1 MSPLP
6 PGLQPGE
13 LVDGKYR
20 VDRVLGRGGMGL
32 VLAAMHEQL
41 EQPVALKVLRSD
53 VAQPDIVMRFLREA
67 RAAVKIHSEHV
78 ARVFDVG
85 TLPSGLPY
93 IVMELLQGEDLS
105 QLLRSRGL
113 LDAEEAVGIVLEASE
128 AIAEAHALGIIHRD
142 IKPANL
148 FLTQR
153 PSGRPIV
160 KVLDFGISK
169 IPSKGGEQVLTGAM
183 AIIGSP
189 QYMSPEQMI
198 AARDVDAR
206 SDIWSLGV
214 VLYELLTG
222 AVPFSAPTMPEV
234 VAAILAQPPRP
245 ISELRPDVPLELQKI
260 VSHCLEKEPE
270 NRYLNLTA
278 LVRELA
284 PFGGARHA
292 QSVERVCHLLGD
304 DPPTVRADRLGSAP
318 LPEMRASAPSMPMAA
333 GASIAAPAARR
344 SSWLWTAA
352 LFLVVAVVA
361 AVATLVFSGP
371 KTPLVATPPAGVV
384 PSAAATDAAM
394 PSAPSLAP
402 SDLEPLE
409 SPVAPA
415 TANALSSAPSAV
427 PMPPRPSTPRP
438 RPALGKASASSAPAS
453 SAPACHTESFFD
465 RAGNKHFKQV
475 CL

>member
-1 MSPLP
+1 MSLLP

-32 VLAAMHEQL
+32 VVAAMHEQL

-53 VAQPDIVMRFLREA
+53 VAQPDIVQRFLREA

-78 ARVFDVG
+78 AKVFDVG

-93 IVMELLQGEDLS
+93 IVMELLQGQDLS
-105 QLLRSRGL
+105 QVLRARGL

-128 AIAEAHALGIIHRD
+128 AIAEAHALGIVHRD

-148 FLTQR
+148 FLTRR

-169 IPSKGGEQVLTGAM
+169 LPSKGGEQALTGAM

-222 AVPFSAPTMPEV
+222 AVPWNAPTMPEV
-234 VAAILAQPPRP
+234 VAAILSQPPQP

-278 LVRELA
+278 FVRALA
-284 PFGGARHA
+284 PFGAARHA
-292 QSVERVCHLLGD
+292 QSVERVSHLLGD
-304 DPPTVRADRLGSAP
+304 DPPTVRADRLLSTPPPAMRRSAP
-318 LPEMRASAPSMPMAA
+318 PPSAPAA
-333 GASIAAPAARR
+333 AAVGQVARR
-344 SSWLWTAA
+344 SSWLVSAV
-352 LFLVVAVVA
+352 LFLGVAIVA
-361 AVATLVFSGP
+361 AVVTLALSAP
-371 KTPLVATPPAGVV
+371 KTAAVAAPPVDPP
-384 PSAAATDAAM
+384 PSAT
-394 PSAPSLAP
+394 PSAPSLA
-402 SDLEPLE
+402 EPEAE

-415 TANALSSAPSAV
+415 TAIAVPSASSAPAAV
-427 PMPPRPSTPRP
+427 PMTPRPSTSRP
-438 RPALGKASASSAPAS
+438 HPASAAASAPAS
-453 SAPACHTESFFD
+453 SAPACHTESFYD

-475 CL
+475 CS